1 MRRYAKET
9 FTMTANV
16 TETYADL
23 VTALR
28 AADATKRG
36 IAIDEAFGVT
46 AVVSVPDTETIVS
59 GTMRAFAYLPVDV
72 NGDGSIPTRRWCAV
86 PALDV
91 NLISDTGISAST
103 EQDIALND
111 KASYSRA
118 GRLVW
123 LPDAVTGS
131 TGSDL
136 LTVTYILSR
145 RNV

>member
-1 MRRYAKET
+1 MSSEVT
-9 FTMTANV
+9 TAIA
-16 TETYADL
+16 TL

-28 AADATKRG
+28 AADAQTRG

-59 GTMRAFAYLPVDV
+59 GTMRGYAYLPVDM
-72 NGDGSIPTRRWCAV
+72 NADGSIATRRWCAV
-86 PALDV
+86 PSLDV
-91 NLISDTGISAST
+91 DLIAGTLTAAST
-103 EQDIALND
+103 ERDIPIGD
-111 KASYSRA
+111 KVSYSRA
-118 GRLVW
+118 GRMCW

-131 TGSDL
+131 SGSAL